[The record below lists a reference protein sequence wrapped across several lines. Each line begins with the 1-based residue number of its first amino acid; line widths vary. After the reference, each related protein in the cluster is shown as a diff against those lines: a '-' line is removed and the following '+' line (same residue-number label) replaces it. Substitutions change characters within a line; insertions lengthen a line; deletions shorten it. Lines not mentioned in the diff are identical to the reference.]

1 MGGRRNKKR
10 QATSSPIRF
19 CSSSSS
25 ENMEELFENMSKKLD
40 AMQTQLSKL
49 SKLDTLEDSV
59 NQLLKENSALK
70 EEVAGISAEL
80 KKKDE
85 AIQQLTDQLNRCDQ
99 DARSKSLRIV
109 GLPVNLN
116 STPEAIVDAVYDN
129 IIQPVLLAAAS
140 KGEIRENAIP
150 DKQFIID
157 NAFVIPTKKGASPPV
172 IVKLASQFT
181 RNIIFRYK
189 KDVLPKSLHPETH
202 RERCKYAIFEDL
214 SPGNHALLRSFLDD
228 KRVKSAWS
236 YNGQIKFKLLNS
248 ETIYRAKS
256 LTDTVDTIVKPG
268 AAAAAFEAALA
279 T

>member
-25 ENMEELFENMSKKLD
+25 DNNMEELFENMSKKLD
-40 AMQTQLSKL
+40 AMHTQLSKL

-59 NQLLKENSALK
+59 NQLLKENTALK

-116 STPEAIVDAVYDN
+116 STPEAIVDNDN
-129 IIQPVLLAAAS
+129 IIQPVLHAAAS
-140 KGEIRENAIP
+140 KVEIRENAIP
-150 DKQFIID
+150 D
-157 NAFVIPTKKGASPPV
+157 N
-172 IVKLASQFT
+172 
-181 RNIIFRYK
+181 
-189 KDVLPKSLHPETH
+189 H
-202 RERCKYAIFEDL
+202 RQC
-214 SPGNHALLRSFLDD
+214 LRHS
-228 KRVKSAWS
+228 
-236 YNGQIKFKLLNS
+236 NQEG
-248 ETIYRAKS
+248 
-256 LTDTVDTIVKPG
+256 G
-268 AAAAAFEAALA
+268 
-279 T
+279 